1 MRFAH
6 TQMKK
11 VPILMYHSIS
21 GNASSKFRQFT
32 VSPALFAEQMAY
44 LHQQAY
50 TPITVTQYV
59 RAQFQRETE
68 LPEHPIVLTFDDG
81 FADFLTAALPVLTQY
96 NFAATLYVSTAFVG
110 GTSRWLRRE
119 EETGRLM
126 LTWEQLAEISSCG
139 IECGAHSHNH
149 RQLDILPNPA
159 AWDEIMQSKKLLED
173 HLRQEVFSFAYPF
186 GYQSAQ
192 VRQLVREAGYTSA
205 CAVKHRMSS
214 ENDEAFSL
222 ARLMV
227 SADTNMEEYVALLT
241 GRSSS
246 PATAVYKIY
255 ARTRTPVWQLVRRCA
270 ASVTLYLRE
279 RRLA

>member
-1 MRFAH
+1 M
-6 TQMKK
+6 
-11 VPILMYHSIS
+11 
-21 GNASSKFRQFT
+21 
-32 VSPALFAEQMAY
+32 
-44 LHQQAY
+44 
-50 TPITVTQYV
+50 
-59 RAQFQRETE
+59 
-68 LPEHPIVLTFDDG
+68 
-81 FADFLTAALPVLTQY
+81 
-96 NFAATLYVSTAFVG
+96 
-110 GTSRWLRRE
+110 
-119 EETGRLM
+119 M

-149 RQLDILPNPA
+149 RQLDTLPNPA

-205 CAVKHRMSS
+205 CAVKHQMSS